1 MTERRGIFAL
11 FRKGFRDLRA
21 KELTMRSLI
30 CLVLTLALTAGQFVV
45 ALAQGEEE
53 ETDDNLYVYVKAH
66 YDKAA
71 DVISRINSER
81 RSHGVS
87 ALTTDQTLMDAAL
100 VRAAENILYFEH
112 ARPNGR
118 KWDSVSSKVMG
129 ENLGRGT
136 SSTSEIMRLWM
147 NSPGHME
154 NIIRSSF
161 RSVGVACI
169 ESGGTYYWVQLFGT
183 SGGSGADIPDNG
195 RVPAALDLPTAEEG
209 GSYLL
214 DYRITAAGG
223 GKLIEAESNAEVYEI
238 ENGAS
243 LQLGLLGD
251 NLEFD
256 PSKLTWIISNPEIAE
271 IDENGVLTVT
281 GMGTARIKAASGS
294 RERAAIEI
302 DTRANIG
309 DMYILGKLPFISVMA
324 PEGFLVEGR
333 DYMMRRID
341 SDGDGSLETA
351 EIRGA
356 DRFKGMV
363 TVD

>member
-1 MTERRGIFAL
+1 MTAML
-11 FRKGFRDLRA
+11 
-21 KELTMRSLI
+21 M
-30 CLVLTLALTAGQFVV
+30 AGQLSFSF
-45 ALAQGEEE
+45 AADAEPEG
-53 ETDDNLYVYVKAH
+53 DNLYVLVN
-66 YDKAA
+66 A
-71 DVISRINSER
+71 DYERAFEVISSINSER
-81 RSHGVS
+81 SKRGLSS
-87 ALTTDQTLMDAAL
+87 LTPDETLMDAAL
-100 VRAAENILYFEH
+100 IRAAENILYFEH

-118 KWDSVSSKVMG
+118 SWDSVNSKVMG

-147 NSPGHME
+147 NSPGHRE

-183 SGGSGADIPDNG
+183 SGGSGVEIPDNG

-223 GKLIEAESNAEVYEI
+223 GRLIEASSDAEVYDI
-238 ENGAS
+238 EKGAS

-256 PSKLTWIISNPEIAE
+256 PSRLTWSVSDPEIAE

-341 SDGDGSLETA
+341 SDGDGSRETA

>member
-11 FRKGFRDLRA
+11 FKKICRGLKARDLTKRA
-21 KELTMRSLI
+21 II
-30 CLVLTLALTAGQFVV
+30 CLVLTLTLAGGQFIV
-45 ALAQGEEE
+45 ALAQDEE
-53 ETDDNLYVYVKAH
+53 ETDDNLYVYVNAH

-100 VRAAENILYFEH
+100 IRAAENILYFEH

-118 KWDSVSSKVMG
+118 SWDSVNSKVMG

-147 NSPGHME
+147 NSPGHRE

-183 SGGSGADIPDNG
+183 SGGSGANIPDNG

-214 DYRITAAGG
+214 DYRITAVGG
-223 GKLIEAESNAEVYEI
+223 GRLIEAVSDAEVYDI
-238 ENGAS
+238 EKGAS

-256 PSKLTWIISNPEIAE
+256 PSRLTWSVSDPEIAE

-281 GMGTARIKAASGS
+281 GMGTASIKAASGS

-333 DYMMRRID
+333 DYKMRRVD
-341 SDGDGSLETA
+341 SDGDGSRETA

-363 TVD
+363 KVD